1 MLKKYV
7 IVVRDKISIGKQN
20 TDEALINLNCY
31 YKSPVFFADGTW
43 QSFDKALDEFY
54 HHFKHF
60 IGWSAEMIEVL

>member
-7 IVVRDKISIGKQN
+7 LVVRDRIITNKPN
-20 TDEALINLNCY
+20 TDETLRTLGCY
-31 YKSPVFFADGTW
+31 YKSPVFYADGTW
-43 QSFDKALDEFY
+43 QSLDKALNQFH